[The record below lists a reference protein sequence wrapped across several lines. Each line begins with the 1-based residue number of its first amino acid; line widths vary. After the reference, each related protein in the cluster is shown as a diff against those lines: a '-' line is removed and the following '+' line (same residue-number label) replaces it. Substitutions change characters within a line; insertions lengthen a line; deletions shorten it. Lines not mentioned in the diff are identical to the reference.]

1 VKNKTILI
9 GVLTLLIFAV
19 SATSADNTIHLAP
32 KDSNVP
38 DGYCNE
44 KTVELMLNTDDLVAS
59 WDAHISF
66 DTSCVNITDVSF
78 TGSEFTDAQ
87 DYSHKGDHIWIGA
100 DAPSGTTIKGDA
112 LLLAH
117 ITIHCNCSECAYCES
132 PLEFTYVGLY
142 DDSGSDVSVVGDDGT
157 FTCGAGAQPCL
168 GTCCN
173 DSECTDPF
181 AENIPCKDCIEAGK
195 YWHPNKDT
203 ACFND
208 VENPPDLY
216 LTSCPECCDGVDN
229 ADTDTDVDY
238 PADKQCPC
246 GLSPSEDTGGPPIPE
261 LPTLAL
267 AGIGILGAILLARK
281 RE

>member
-1 VKNKTILI
+1 MYRTIVLFSVMAI
-9 GVLTLLIFAV
+9 VIISAMPTAFAGHPADSVYFEPESINGAEPYTNVVVNASVTTKSVGVDI
-19 SATSADNTIHLAP
+19 
-32 KDSNVP
+32 
-38 DGYCNE
+38 Y
-44 KTVELMLNTDDLVAS
+44 
-59 WDAHISF
+59 F
-66 DTSCVNITDVSF
+66 DPTCVNITDVD
-78 TGSEFTDAQ
+78 FTDTPYNIQ
-87 DYSHKGDHIWIGA
+87 TGWTWWGDHIRIGA
-100 DAPSGTTIKGDA
+100 ANYGGAVDPGTHLVAKLTFECKGGSCTSDIGFSGALELTDENWSRVDAIW
-112 LLLAH
+112 
-117 ITIHCNCSECAYCES
+117 IN
-132 PLEFTYVGLY
+132 
-142 DDSGSDVSVVGDDGT
+142 GT
-157 FTCGAGAQPCL
+157 FTCTDGAQPCL

-173 DSECTDPF
+173 DSECTDPY
-181 AENIPCKDCIEAGK
+181 AENVPCKDCIEAGK

-208 VENPPDLY
+208 VENPPDLC

-246 GLSPSEDTGGPPIPE
+246 GLSPSEDMGGPPIPE